1 MVGSEAPS
9 LVCTH
14 KKKVSQNS
22 PTIIGQRALQ
32 WWGTTP
38 PPPTTK
44 KTTPPPGGGG
54 KMVLPR
60 YCMVKSNVLA
70 YSKNKHT

>member
-32 WWGTTP
+32 WWGASLPCPPLLETTP
-38 PPPTTK
+38 K
-44 KTTPPPGGGG
+44 RGGGG
-54 KMVLPR
+54 RWCSPVI
-60 YCMVKSNVLA
+60 A
-70 YSKNKHT
+70 W